1 MHLECNNIF
10 KPLQHVFTM
19 ALDNNQKFDEFIEN
33 FRRKN
38 GYSENESR
46 RDEILTL
53 HSHYLFKA
61 EESRLPK
68 KFIIE

>member
-1 MHLECNNIF
+1 
-10 KPLQHVFTM
+10 M